1 MEEFAH
7 PSGEH
12 VLLEK
17 RKGAGWGCGGS
28 GVGSSSQAVP
38 CSTQQISSPGELLLD
53 FHVVHLVVHLGTVV
67 GGAKLQ
73 LAGGVNC

>member
-7 PSGEH
+7 LPGEH

-38 CSTQQISSPGELLLD
+38 CSMQQISSPGELLLD
-53 FHVVHLVVHLGTVV
+53 FHVVHLGTVV

>member
-1 MEEFAH
+1 MEEMEEFAH

-28 GVGSSSQAVP
+28 GVG
-38 CSTQQISSPGELLLD
+38 TQQISSPGELLLD
-53 FHVVHLVVHLGTVV
+53 FHVVHLGTVV